1 MWHVTIS
8 YGVLFRK
15 LYMPALHRYWE
26 EHTNSTEAKNDNSC
40 FQLEGVCDVVLYLA
54 REVWCVPSWFHHLL
68 CCGKLLGQNTLEAF
82 LDNYIC
88 GKLDVVLREDYVVD
102 IIHLLRDA
110 LFFDE
115 DPPRYVVL
123 STTNAAS

>member
-1 MWHVTIS
+1 MLCIN
-8 YGVLFRK
+8 
-15 LYMPALHRYWE
+15 
-26 EHTNSTEAKNDNSC
+26 NS
-40 FQLEGVCDVVLYLA
+40 
-54 REVWCVPSWFHHLL
+54 
-68 CCGKLLGQNTLEAF
+68 
-82 LDNYIC
+82 YIC